1 MESVCLQLIIEV
13 IEFLSSPK
21 SFFCSKDAM
30 SGVNPSSSGITRS
43 SFSAESSDGG
53 DAEASSDGKEVM
65 SDGDEEDNEE
75 EDDDEDLEIPLSD
88 LVKNM
93 DDKSELGGTVPK
105 SPIRI
110 RLKVPPPPP
119 TKTDRIE
126 DENEDRKPPAIERLP
141 SSASTSIQEVDCGGN
156 NLSPTPPP
164 NPPPPRKRSSGP
176 TYPNLQPNR
185 GPGQGSHPRHMSR
198 NGAAAHRNRQIH
210 VPPIGSPGLLMLPK
224 YANMPEERGLRQADL
239 IYIPNANGEDED
251 YVLPS
256 TVFRESMIA
265 GGYTAAVRSGSY
277 YYRGSS
283 TERTVGDMFDCDAGP
298 RMYLHFPDLL
308 PEALWNRRLGD
319 AERARQARKEASDSR
334 RLSSAGGS
342 GGADLDLMFP
352 SYDAFDSSLSL
363 KAGPKGARSSYIY
376 FTNTQRPLI
385 CEQFPGLKF
394 TEQGVI
400 MGERWRALTPE
411 EKKPYE
417 DMANADKERHAR
429 ETRDYIEEFRQ
440 EMKASGQDNAL
451 NFSIATD
458 GSKDDAGDELRTD
471 TMDDDDV
478 PMTKKDDGQILG
490 PRLVDEVII
499 GLSKMLGDEL
509 NRRSVT
515 VSIEPDAATST
526 TVTTD
531 GVKSEE
537 DSSVLE
543 STPVILRLVSS
554 DLTSEELPRFV
565 SPVRH
570 PQTHPC
576 PNPHAPM
583 SFLDMLPASLTATY
597 PASYVAKR
605 REYLLAVQ
613 AREDAIILMQEAK
626 DDAEDAEEKYLGHVE
641 AWERMLE
648 YHKVHIT
655 KREDELKRER
665 ELFDAAVK
673 EAGDMC
679 IDKDKSADV
688 VKISDG
694 GDVEMDEAVD
704 AVEGSTADDEV
715 KEEKK
720 VRPSTPTPEDPM
732 DYMPSRPQR
741 PGPPRI
747 IPLPDIPIPPSPPV
761 DAESMMLPMIDQ
773 KLVQHLDPSCF
784 IPSMLGRYVGLLSNH
799 IADPQFC
806 GPLAPGIVGNTIGG
820 GTGLATSYPGG
831 GRGSGPVRGGA
842 STWHSSL
849 VSITGV
855 KSSVNEKVVVADEIT
870 SSEAVATPADV
881 TSSDPSL
888 ATAKLK
894 RQPSGGDAAPCSSK
908 NNKKQKKAPAF
919 ILTTGD
925 RNTTALEVASG
936 PADSDF
942 PEGWIMKT
950 YRRSGGETVGKTDKF
965 WFSPGRNIRFR
976 ARKHAMS
983 FLAVMKEPG
992 VDGDEDK
999 AAAIYKTRG
1008 LHF

>member
-1 MESVCLQLIIEV
+1 
-13 IEFLSSPK
+13 
-21 SFFCSKDAM
+21 M
-30 SGVNPSSSGITRS
+30 SEVNPSSSGITRS

-53 DAEASSDGKEVM
+53 DAASSDGKEVM
-65 SDGDEEDNEE
+65 SDEIDDEEDEDE
-75 EDDDEDLEIPLSD
+75 EDEGLEIRLKD
-88 LVKNM
+88 LVKNV
-93 DDKSELGGTVPK
+93 DDKVETLGGTVPK

-110 RLKVPPPPP
+110 RLKVPFP
-119 TKTDRIE
+119 TKTDSNE
-126 DENEDRKPPAIERLP
+126 DENDDSKPPAIERLP
-141 SSASTSIQEVDCGGN
+141 PSSASTSVSQVDHGGN
-156 NLSPTPPP
+156 NLSPTPPTNP
-164 NPPPPRKRSSGP
+164 PPPPRKRSSGP

-185 GPGQGSHPRHMSR
+185 GLGQGSHPRHMSR

-210 VPPIGSPGLLMLPK
+210 VPPIGSPGLLMLPN

-239 IYIPNANGEDED
+239 VYIPNAYGEDED
-251 YVLPS
+251 YILPS

-265 GGYTAAVRSGSY
+265 GGYTEAVRSGSC

-319 AERARQARKEASDSR
+319 AERASQARKEASDSR
-334 RLSSAGGS
+334 RLSSVGGS
-342 GGADLDLMFP
+342 DGADLDLMFP
-352 SYDAFDSSLSL
+352 SYDAFDSASL
-363 KAGPKGARSSYIY
+363 KAGPKGARSSYIF

-400 MGERWRALTPE
+400 MGERWRALKPE

-429 ETRDYIEEFRQ
+429 ETRQYIEEFRQ
-440 EMKASGQDNAL
+440 EMKVAGHDNAL
-451 NFSIATD
+451 NSSMATE
-458 GSKDDAGDELRTD
+458 GSKDDAGEELRTD
-471 TMDDDDV
+471 TMDEDDM
-478 PMTKKDDGQILG
+478 PMAKKDDGQIRG

-499 GLSKMLGDEL
+499 GLSKMLGEEM
-509 NRRSVT
+509 NRSVT
-515 VSIEPDAATST
+515 VPLEPVVASEEHAVTATN
-526 TVTTD
+526 VTTD

-537 DSSVLE
+537 DPSPLE
-543 STPVILRLVSS
+543 STPVIMRQVSPDLKS
-554 DLTSEELPRFV
+554 DELPSFV
-565 SPVRH
+565 NPVRA
-570 PQTHPC
+570 PQTRPR
-576 PNPHAPM
+576 PSPHVPM
-583 SFLDMLPASLTATY
+583 SFLDMLPVSLTATY
-597 PASYVAKR
+597 PTSYVAKR

-613 AREDAIILMQEAK
+613 AREDAIIAAQEAK

-641 AWERMLE
+641 AWERMFE
-648 YHKVHIT
+648 YQKTQIA
-655 KREDELKRER
+655 KREGEFKRER
-665 ELFDAAVK
+665 ELFDAAEK
-673 EAGDMC
+673 EEGDGST
-679 IDKDKSADV
+679 DNDNADAV
-688 VKISDG
+688 NISYVCKI
-694 GDVEMDEAVD
+694 EMDEGTNAVD
-704 AVEGSTADDEV
+704 GSAADNDEV
-715 KEEKK
+715 KKGKK
-720 VRPSTPTPEDPM
+720 VRPTTPTPEDPM

-747 IPLPDIPIPPSPPV
+747 IPIPDIPIPPSPPPVVLVGSEIDRQDGMNDTNGDV
-761 DAESMMLPMIDQ
+761 DAASMMLPMFDQ

-784 IPSMLGRYVGLLSNH
+784 VPDMLGRYLGLMSNH

-849 VSITGV
+849 GSSTGV
-855 KSSVNEKVVVADEIT
+855 KSLAKEKSVIADEIT
-870 SSEAVATPADV
+870 SSEAVAVSADV
-881 TSSDPSL
+881 TLSDPSL
-888 ATAKLK
+888 VMAKLK
-894 RQPSGGDAAPCSSK
+894 RQPSGGDAAPCSNKS
-908 NNKKQKKAPAF
+908 NTKKQKKAPAF

-983 FLAVMKEPG
+983 FLAVLKELG